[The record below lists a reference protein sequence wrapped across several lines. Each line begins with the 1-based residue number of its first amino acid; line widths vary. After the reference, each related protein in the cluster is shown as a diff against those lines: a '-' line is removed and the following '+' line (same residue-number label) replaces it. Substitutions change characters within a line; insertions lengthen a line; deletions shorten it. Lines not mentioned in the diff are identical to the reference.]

1 MKPKTTLIIEIFARL
16 TDDHFRWFSSDKHHR
31 QKKRKHIKWKL
42 VEREQSEIL
51 ALSQHSMRIN
61 NTNSKFRSCAFA
73 IISMDEYLIPP
84 KRILFSA
91 GDGEKKKRRR
101 ENVETKISIW
111 ILTTLTNFHPRYLS
125 LKITVYINSHSPTQ
139 RRERATHNIKWT
151 WWWWGHGKENP
162 RFVWAFNSERDSRRS
177 TFCPSSIRA
186 SRCFSFGVGKKI
198 TTTQPSSVIYIFT
211 CLSSTSAWSMKRRRE
226 EQKKVLEKYQ
236 KIISFLY
243 PSNSISFFL
252 RQGSLST
259 GYIK

>member
-1 MKPKTTLIIEIFARL
+1 MRRGTEIGNTRGRFIFQRAFFQVTRFLYQFLLLVLTLFPIRVNKLYQSIKVRRP
-16 TDDHFRWFSSDKHHR
+16 RWCWRKRHETENDPNHRDICQVDRWSLPMIQQRQTSS

-91 GDGEKKKRRR
+91 GDGEKKRRR

-162 RFVWAFNSERDSRRS
+162 RFVCAFNSERDSRRS

-186 SRCFSFGVGKKI
+186 SRCFFQCCFSFGVGKK
-198 TTTQPSSVIYIFT
+198 
-211 CLSSTSAWSMKRRRE
+211 
-226 EQKKVLEKYQ
+226 
-236 KIISFLY
+236 
-243 PSNSISFFL
+243 
-252 RQGSLST
+252 
-259 GYIK
+259 